1 MSLLQALKLPTPTSL
16 GGSTAPVANS
26 ATAAAKPTTATEK
39 PTTATGKPASPAK
52 AGKLVDAAAAWRDT
66 HRQADER
73 IKALQAAVK
82 AHCADSPAALLQEI
96 EKGLARLD
104 AVLDSVDHRL
114 ADALDKAGGAKDDAA
129 RQAELATAKAL
140 CAEYIGFVK
149 GDPLV
154 AHIDQ
159 NPFGVKTEL
168 AALLGAGLGAA
179 AKAI

>member
-1 MSLLQALKLPTPTSL
+1 MSLLQALNLPAPASPGAKNTS
-16 GGSTAPVANS
+16 
-26 ATAAAKPTTATEK
+26 AKPAT
-39 PTTATGKPASPAK
+39 PAK

-159 NPFGVKTEL
+159 NPFGVKTGL

>member
-1 MSLLQALKLPTPTSL
+1 MSLLQALKLPTPASL
-16 GGSTAPVANS
+16 GGSTAPAAS
-26 ATAAAKPTTATEK
+26 PATAATKPTTATMK
-39 PTTATGKPASPAK
+39 PASPASPAK
-52 AGKLVDAAAAWRDT
+52 AGKLGDAAAAWRDT

-82 AHCADSPAALLQEI
+82 AHCADSPAALRAEI

-104 AVLDSVDHRL
+104 AVLDAVDHRL
-114 ADALDKAGGAKDDAA
+114 ADALDKAGGAKDEAA
-129 RQAELATAKAL
+129 RQAELAMAKAL
-140 CAEYIGFVK
+140 CAEYIGFVR

-159 NPFGVKTEL
+159 NPFGVKTGL

>member
-1 MSLLQALKLPTPTSL
+1 MSLLQALKLPTPANL
-16 GGSTAPVANS
+16 GGSTAPAAS
-26 ATAAAKPTTATEK
+26 PATAAKPTTAPEK
-39 PTTATGKPASPAK
+39 PTAATAKPASPAK

-82 AHCADSPAALLQEI
+82 AHCADSPEALLKEI
-96 EKGLARLD
+96 EKGLAKLD

-114 ADALDKAGGAKDDAA
+114 ADSLAKAGGAKDDAA

-159 NPFGVKTEL
+159 NPFGVKTGL

>member
-1 MSLLQALKLPTPTSL
+1 MSLLQALKLPTLAGP
-16 GGSTAPVANS
+16 GGSTAPAAS
-26 ATAAAKPTTATEK
+26 PATAAAKPSTATMK
-39 PTTATGKPASPAK
+39 PASPASPAK
-52 AGKLVDAAAAWRDT
+52 AGKLGAAAAAWRDT

-73 IKALQAAVK
+73 IKALQTAVK
-82 AHCADSPAALLQEI
+82 AHCADSPAALLAEI
-96 EKGLARLD
+96 EKGLAKLD

-140 CAEYIGFVK
+140 CAEYIGFVR

-159 NPFGVKTEL
+159 NPFGVKTGL